1 MKNGRNKIN
10 EMITERMIERIQTT
24 GELPW
29 HKPWVSQDARP
40 QNLISRKP
48 YRGVNT
54 FLLHMMGYAQ
64 PFFLTMKQVNGLGGH
79 VRKGEKSMPVIFWK
93 FVDADKKDPAS
104 KSYAILRYYHVFNV
118 AQCDGIPEGKV
129 PDAGNAGSG
138 EQLRL
143 HDAEQLLV
151 ADMPNKPAINVRT
164 VVCRVQPAGR

>member
-1 MKNGRNKIN
+1 MKNGRNIIN
-10 EMITERMIERIQTT
+10 EMITQRMIERIQTT

-40 QNLISRKP
+40 QNLISQKP

-93 FVDADKKDPAS
+93 FMAAENKMRDSRRFLRTIIDTIPSRVWWKHDYPVDSPAP
-104 KSYAILRYYHVFNV
+104 
-118 AQCDGIPEGKV
+118 C
-129 PDAGNAGSG
+129 
-138 EQLRL
+138 
-143 HDAEQLLV
+143 
-151 ADMPNKPAINVRT
+151 M
-164 VVCRVQPAGR
+164 